1 MSKLIRSYHDMA
13 ASSKPC
19 SQFCILYIL
28 VPRITELWLEN
39 LDHKSLSKGTRMSVV
54 FLDIVVDKDIEMF
67 QKATFEE
74 YQDVKMT
81 ATHFKAR

>member
-1 MSKLIRSYHDMA
+1 MA

-28 VPRITELWLEN
+28 VPRTTELWLEN
-39 LDHKSLSKGTRMSVV
+39 LDHRLPSKGTRTSVV
-54 FLDIVVDKDIEMF
+54 FLNIVVDKDIEMF
-67 QKATFEE
+67 QKAKFEE
-74 YQDVKMT
+74 YLDVKMT